1 MSDSPRKAEQVLT
14 DEVSRAFKQQAELLI
29 INLYKVLRISRFH
42 SIKNAAAQQAMDRV
56 ADVIQEIFRIN
67 NRVSIFYS
75 GKDFYVNEARIK
87 TTASTFEV
95 FDGLTKDFEERNI
108 GKLDCYICPPREE
121 LEKFAIAFNDVHPKK
136 VEHPF
141 KALTAVLKEQ
151 NVKSIVLS
159 EYTGKA
165 WDDLPRID
173 KKTFVKQS
181 YFRGIQVARQLYRDA
196 KDGKPI
202 RLKSTKRVV
211 QNYVDALSQDDQ
223 GHSDLLLLL
232 TDIKNWQGYLFNHA
246 VNTCVLSLGFAL
258 ALGIKREALRDL
270 GISAMTID
278 IGNALIDP
286 DILDHPGPLTDAQ
299 WAIVQTHPTQAVN
312 ILANTQ
318 EMDTALI
325 RAVMASLTHHRHF
338 DGSGYPTIKYDKHYI
353 FSEIIGICDGYD
365 AMTTSRPYRRKTLT
379 PPQAIKELASM
390 AGTAFNPLLVKAFVH
405 WMGEVPVGT
414 IVVLEDNTLG
424 IVVSRASRVGGDSRP
439 KIKVLDQ
446 DVSQDAKEH
455 NFSGALAEVPSSVQS
470 AKTHLIVGD
479 LGSSS

>member
-1 MSDSPRKAEQVLT
+1 MSDTPRKAEQVLS
-14 DEVSRAFKQQAELLI
+14 DEVSRTFRMQAELLI
-29 INLYKVLRISRFH
+29 INLYKVLRVSRFH

-56 ADVIQEIFRIN
+56 AEVIQEIFRIN

-75 GKDFYVNEARIK
+75 GKDFYVNDTRIK
-87 TTASTFEV
+87 TTVRTFEV
-95 FDGLTKDFEERNI
+95 FEGLTKDFEERNI
-108 GKLDCYICPPREE
+108 GKIDCFVCPPRGE
-121 LEKFAIAFNDVHPKK
+121 LEEFVFAFNDVHPKK

-141 KALTAVLKEQ
+141 KTLVAVLKEK

-165 WDDLPRID
+165 WDEMPRID

-202 RLKSTKRVV
+202 RLKAAKRVV
-211 QNYVDALSQDDQ
+211 QNYVDALSQDEH

-246 VNTCVLSLGFAL
+246 VNTCILSLGFAL
-258 ALGIKREALRDL
+258 ALGVRREALRDL

-286 DILDHPGPLTDAQ
+286 DILDHPGPLTDEQ

-312 ILANTQ
+312 VLANTQ
-318 EMDTALI
+318 EMDTSLI

-338 DGSGYPTIKYDKHYI
+338 DGSGYPNIKYDKHYI
-353 FSEIIGICDGYD
+353 FSEIIGICDRYD
-365 AMTTSRPYRRKTLT
+365 AMTTARPYRPKTLT
-379 PPQAIKELASM
+379 PPQAIQELATM
-390 AGTAFNPLLVKAFVH
+390 AGTAFNPLLLKAFVN

-414 IVVLEDNTLG
+414 IVVLADNTLG
-424 IVVSRASRVGGDSRP
+424 IVVSRASKLGGDSRP
-439 KIKVLDQ
+439 KIKILEQ
-446 DVSQDAKEH
+446 DADQDAKEH
-455 NFSGALAEVPSSVQS
+455 VFSGALATIPPEVQNT
-470 AKTHLIVGD
+470 KTHMIVGD